1 VHHCHDLLLSTGGFT
16 QFWLETR
23 TASTIALSVSSAS
36 LRIDTG
42 VRIGPYLVERRLGQ
56 SRSSTL
62 YIARDASGGR
72 VALRLVHPD
81 VATSTARARLKR
93 EARALLGID
102 HPGIARLHGVGEHEG
117 MPWVAVVHVRGTD
130 LERLVT
136 ERGPLSIDMALRHA
150 IQAAEA
156 LVVAHE
162 AGVIHRDL
170 KPANLVA
177 TPDGRIVLVDF
188 GIAPRSEDQS
198 DEGMTGVREPFA
210 GISAYASPEQIEHG
224 LADERSDMWALG
236 CVLYKMVVGAAPF
249 GEGGSATAAAILRDE
264 PEFASYVPPV
274 IVHIANACMRKNSF
288 ARIATSRELL
298 VLLRDAVDDSRSGR
312 PERGSPRP
320 SMRPGIPVSG
330 VSGIIPGPPRLPS
343 VALPSS
349 STRSSAAPTPRPPSS
364 STRVATARGRIKGT
378 AIRAGIAKFAQ
389 VYGSVALARVVDLAS
404 PELRAIL
411 RPKDPVFGLIAS
423 GWYET
428 QLVGEL
434 VELIERVA
442 SPMDPT
448 AFGTSLGD
456 AIALD
461 NVGGVHRALFRLVA
475 SPTLLEA
482 NAQRVW
488 RTYVDEGTLSVRARG
503 VGSFDARVRGWT
515 RHHPS
520 VCRTLRSMLES
531 SLRAVGYTGLVLAR
545 TQCVAV
551 GDPLCIFCGTWTA
564 SSGLQ

>member
-1 VHHCHDLLLSTGGFT
+1 MLALKRAAADKLAVGFR

-23 TASTIALSVSSAS
+23 SASTIALSVSSAS

-42 VRIGPYLVERRLGQ
+42 VRIGSYLVERRLGQ

-62 YIARDASGGR
+62 YVARDQVGVR
-72 VALRLVHPD
+72 VVLRLVHPD

-93 EARALLGID
+93 EARALSAID
-102 HPGIARLHGVGEHEG
+102 HPGIARLHGIGEHEG
-117 MPWVAVVHVRGTD
+117 MPWLAIAYVRGTD
-130 LERLVT
+130 LERVLD
-136 ERGPLSIDMALRHA
+136 ERGPLPIDTALRHT

-156 LVVAHE
+156 LAAAHE

-170 KPANLVA
+170 KPANIVL
-177 TPDGRIVLVDF
+177 TQEGRVVLVDF
-188 GIAPRSEDQS
+188 GIAPRVEDS
-198 DEGMTGVREPFA
+198 DDDPKTGVHEPFA

-224 LADERSDMWALG
+224 LADERSDVWALG
-236 CVLYKMVVGAAPF
+236 CVLYKMVVGAPPF

-264 PEFASYVPPV
+264 PEFASNVPPM

-298 VLLRDAVDDSRSGR
+298 VLLRDALDDSRSER
-312 PERGSPRP
+312 PERASPRP
-320 SMRPGIPVSG
+320 SIRPGFP
-330 VSGIIPGPPRLPS
+330 VSGIIPPPPRVPS
-343 VALPSS
+343 VSFPSS
-349 STRSSAAPTPRPPSS
+349 SSRSSAVPTPRPPSS
-364 STRVATARGRIKGT
+364 STRVATARGRIKGA

-389 VYGSVALARVVDLAS
+389 VYGSAALARVVELAS
-404 PELRAIL
+404 PELRAML
-411 RPKDPVFGLIAS
+411 RPKDSVFGLIAS

-434 VELIERVA
+434 VELMERVA

-448 AFGTSLGD
+448 AFGSSLGD

-475 SPTLLEA
+475 SPSLLEA

-488 RTYVDEGTLSVRARG
+488 RTYVDEGTLSVRLRG
-503 VGSFDARVRGWT
+503 AEMFDARVRGWT

-520 VCRTLRSMLES
+520 VCRTLRAMLES
-531 SLRAVGYTGLVLAR
+531 SLRTVGYAGLVLAR
-545 TQCVAV
+545 TQCVGL

-564 SSGLQ
+564 

>member
-1 VHHCHDLLLSTGGFT
+1 MTNLLTTGGLR
-16 QFWLETR
+16 QFWPETR
-23 TASTIALSVSSAS
+23 TASTIALSVTSAS

-42 VRIGPYLVERRLGQ
+42 VRVGSYLVERRLGQ

-62 YIARDASGGR
+62 YVARDKSGAR
-72 VALRLVHPD
+72 VVLRLVHPD

-93 EARALLGID
+93 EARALSGID
-102 HPGIARLHGVGEHEG
+102 HPGIARVHGTGEHEG
-117 MPWVAVVHVRGTD
+117 MPWVAIGYVRGTD
-130 LERLVT
+130 LERILV
-136 ERGPLSIDMALRHA
+136 ERGPLPVELALRYTM
-150 IQAAEA
+150 QAAEA
-156 LVVAHE
+156 LSAAHE

-170 KPANLVA
+170 KPANLVL
-177 TPDGRIVLVDF
+177 TPEGRIVLVDF
-188 GIAPRSEDQS
+188 GIAPRGEDPR
-198 DEGMTGVREPFA
+198 EEAMTGVHEPFA
-210 GISAYASPEQIEHG
+210 GISAYAAPEQIEHG

-236 CVLYKMVVGAAPF
+236 CVLYKMVVGAPPF

-264 PEFASYVPPV
+264 PEFASEVPPM

-298 VLLRDAVDDSRSGR
+298 VLLRDALDDPRSER

-320 SMRPGIPVSG
+320 SMRPALP
-330 VSGIIPGPPRLPS
+330 VSGIIPPPPRLPS
-343 VALPSS
+343 VSLPSS
-349 STRSSAAPTPRPPSS
+349 SSRSSPMATPRPPSS

-378 AIRAGIAKFAQ
+378 AIRAAIAKFAQ
-389 VYGSVALARVVDLAS
+389 VYGAPALARVVDLAS

-411 RPKDPVFGLIAS
+411 RPNDSVFGLIAS

-442 SPMDPT
+442 SPIDPI

-456 AIALD
+456 AVALD

-475 SPTLLEA
+475 SPALLEA

-488 RTYVDEGTLSVRARG
+488 RTYVDEGTLAIRPHG
-503 VGSFDARVRGWT
+503 LGSFDAHVRGWT
-515 RHHPS
+515 RHHPT
-520 VCRTLRSMLES
+520 VCRTLRAMLES

-545 TQCVAV
+545 TQCVAL
-551 GDPLCIFCGTWTA
+551 GDPLCIFSGTWNVD
-564 SSGLQ
+564 GLAE